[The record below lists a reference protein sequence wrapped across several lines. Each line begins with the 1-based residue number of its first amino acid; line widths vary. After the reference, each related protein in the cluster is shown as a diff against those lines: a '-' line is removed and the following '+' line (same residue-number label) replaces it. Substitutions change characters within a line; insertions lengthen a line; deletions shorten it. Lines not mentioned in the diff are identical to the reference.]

1 MPDITAMAIIQEVEI
16 KDMPAVK
23 MEVKNN
29 YYWQV
34 SLGKS
39 ADKHIRKDQ
48 KNLQR
53 LLVEKLI

>member
-1 MPDITAMAIIQEVEI
+1 MSPIPDITATAIIQEVEI

-23 MEVKNN
+23 MEVKNY

-39 ADKHIRKDQ
+39 ADKHIRKD
-48 KNLQR
+48 
-53 LLVEKLI
+53 